1 MNTNKKDLYIIDLLK
16 KSIAT
21 GNPCLD
27 LSYERLGDAGVFFL
41 SRMHDLSHLTQL
53 NLSWNELTDK
63 GIEALAQCSSLTNLT
78 ILTLDANKI
87 GDDGLHAIA
96 ISKTLGSLKVLTL
109 TKNTIGDSGS
119 VSSYQVHKLKPVV
132 NIGPGTK

>member
-21 GNPCLD
+21 GDPCLD
-27 LSYERLGDAGVFFL
+27 LSYERLGDAGILLL

-53 NLSWNELTDK
+53 NLSWNELTSK
-63 GIEALAQCSSLTNLT
+63 GVVALAQCGSLTNLT
-78 ILTLDANKI
+78 VLTLDANKI

-96 ISKTLGSLKVLTL
+96 ESKA
-109 TKNTIGDSGS
+109 
-119 VSSYQVHKLKPVV
+119 
-132 NIGPGTK
+132 